1 MLVVIMKNKKTFIL
15 IVIIS
20 LIVSFALIYCGNVYK
35 INYLKDFAKAIIQG
49 IIVGVIINAFLWLKK

>member
-1 MLVVIMKNKKTFIL
+1 MKNKKTFIL

-35 INYLKDFAKAIIQG
+35 INYLKDFAKAIIEG
-49 IIVGVIINAFLWLKK
+49 IIVGAVSYTHLTLPTTERV

>member
-35 INYLKDFAKAIIQG
+35 INYLKDFAKAIIEG
-49 IIVGVIINAFLWLKK
+49 NIVGVIINAFLWLKK

>member
-1 MLVVIMKNKKTFIL
+1 MLVVIMKNKKPFIL

>member
-35 INYLKDFAKAIIQG
+35 INYLKDFSKAIIQG
-49 IIVGVIINAFLWLKK
+49 IIVGVVINAFLWLKK